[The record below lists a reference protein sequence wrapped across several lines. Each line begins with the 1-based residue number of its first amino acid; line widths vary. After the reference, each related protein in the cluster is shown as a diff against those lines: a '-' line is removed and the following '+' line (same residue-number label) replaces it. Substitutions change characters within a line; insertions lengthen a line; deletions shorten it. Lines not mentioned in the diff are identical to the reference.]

1 MNNAWFVSFL
11 MWVHHPIDDILDD
24 QDWIV
29 HLVNITFVIWVVEHL
44 INHKWHMDSKNLA
57 FEFIPKTQVY

>member
-1 MNNAWFVSFL
+1 MNNAWLVSFL

-29 HLVNITFVIWVVEHL
+29 HLVNITFVIWVVEH
-44 INHKWHMDSKNLA
+44 
-57 FEFIPKTQVY
+57 

>member
-1 MNNAWFVSFL
+1 MIVNPATTTTIEIRLFYDTNNAWFVSFL

-29 HLVNITFVIWVVEHL
+29 HLVNITFVIWVVEH
-44 INHKWHMDSKNLA
+44 
-57 FEFIPKTQVY
+57 